1 MPETPLTTFVHPH
14 SVYRLEYPAHW
25 EQITQKDGESCGFG
39 PRDRDN
45 VGLWVSIMPVSLDTD
60 RFADELPRLMQ
71 EALPKFEATNV
82 RRDSS
87 LRHAGMVADMTK
99 EGQGGHYWI
108 VAGGDVVLF
117 ASSQVPAGER
127 DIWNP
132 AFQQLMAS
140 LQITRDE
147 ELLER
152 KLANEVLD
160 QLRKCHPEQDFAF
173 DDGGRIRGRD
183 QAIYLGNLS
192 RDVRSSPR
200 RRDQLIKTFV
210 ENVSNPDSADIGY
223 EQWDDIHQCIVPVLK
238 PRNHIDPDGPTQ
250 HLHVNE
256 WLSDVIICYAIKS
269 KRMFRFVTDWDLG
282 RWGKDAATLH
292 QRAVANLTALPWPRN
307 LFGARTKD
315 SGRIIIVETDD
326 NMASSRLLH
335 PELHPLFSTALGSPF
350 CAGIPC
356 RDRLVLFS
364 DRRAMKQRI
373 GRRLAKD
380 HGTSSYPITPKPF
393 LVTRDGVALATT
405 K

>member
-1 MPETPLTTFVHPH
+1 MTLTTFVHPH

-25 EQITQKDGESCGFG
+25 EHINQKDGESCGFG

-45 VGLWVSIMPVSLDTD
+45 VGLWISILPASLDTD
-60 RFADELPRLMQ
+60 QFAEELPRLMQ
-71 EALPKFEATNV
+71 QALPKFEAANV
-82 RRDSS
+82 RRDPS
-87 LRHAGMVADMTK
+87 LRHAGMVADVTK

-117 ASSQVPAGER
+117 ASSQVPADER
-127 DIWNP
+127 AIWNP

-147 ELLER
+147 ELFER
-152 KLANEVLD
+152 KLANEVLGL
-160 QLRKCHPEQDFAF
+160 LRKRHPEQDFEF
-173 DDGGRIRGRD
+173 DDRGRIRGRE

-192 RDVRSSPR
+192 RDVRASPPR
-200 RRDQLIKTFV
+200 REQLIKTFV
-210 ENVSNPDSADIGY
+210 ENVSNPDSADIGH
-223 EQWDDIHQCIVPVLK
+223 EEWDDIHQCIVPILK
-238 PRNHIDPDGPTQ
+238 PRNYIDPDGSTQ
-250 HLHVNE
+250 HLHINE
-256 WLSDVIICYAIKS
+256 WLTDVIICYAIKS
-269 KRMFRFVTDWDLG
+269 KRMFRFVTSWDLG
-282 RWGKDAATLH
+282 RWGKDQASLH
-292 QRAVANLTALPWPRN
+292 QQAVANLAALPWPRN

-326 NMASSRLLH
+326 NLASSRLLH

-373 GRRLAKD
+373 GRRLTKD
-380 HGTSSYPITPKPF
+380 HNTSSYPITPKPF
-393 LVTRDGVALATT
+393 LVTRDGIALATS